1 MINSVNRVYLGLR
14 EIEKSVLCK
23 FVAKQ
28 RSDWRN
34 KVVLARLHML
44 VKASATRS
52 ANNNN
57 QHI

>member
-14 EIEKSVLCK
+14 EYEKRVLCK
-23 FVAKQ
+23 FVARQ

-34 KVVLARLHML
+34 NVVLARLHML
-44 VKASATRS
+44 VKASVTRS

>member
-14 EIEKSVLCK
+14 EYEKSVLCK
-23 FVAKQ
+23 SVAKQ

-34 KVVLARLHML
+34 KVVLARLLL

>member
-34 KVVLARLHML
+34 KVVLAPC
-44 VKASATRS
+44 TG
-52 ANNNN
+52 
-57 QHI
+57 